1 MKFLV
6 TGGAG
11 FIGSALVRYLIH
23 DTDHQVLNIDK
34 LTYASNLDSLE
45 SVKDHPNY
53 TFNKVDICNHEII
66 DNIFHTFQPNM
77 VLHLAAETHVDQSI
91 EHSKKFL
98 EANILGT
105 YALLEAS
112 RRYFDSSPSD
122 IRHME

>member
-53 TFNKVDICNHEII
+53 KFNKVDICNHETI
-66 DNIFHTFQPNM
+66 DNIFHTFQPDM
-77 VLHLAAETHVDQSI
+77 VMHLAAETHVDRSI
-91 EHSKKFL
+91 DNPKTL
-98 EANILGT
+98 IDTNIYGT
-105 YALLEAS
+105 YNLLES
-112 RRYFDSSPSD
+112 LRKPT
-122 IRHME
+122 E